1 MIVVTAVT
9 FVILI
14 ISNLIWYVRY
24 KENNDDWLRVFFKQ
38 ERELSAMR
46 CELTIERIKNGK
58 IMGCK
63 VMPKGADDEHTV

>member
-9 FVILI
+9 FAILI

-46 CELTIERIKNGK
+46 CELTIERIKNGE

-63 VMPKGADDEHTV
+63 VMPKGATDEDA